1 MTPVQLNGKVV
12 AITGAARGIGRATA
26 AACVGAGMRV
36 AIGDLDEAA
45 ANSAAAEL
53 GGDTV
58 AVTLDVTDR
67 SSFAAFLD
75 SVAAELGDVDVL
87 INNAGIM
94 RLGTFVD
101 EDDATTR
108 GQVEINA
115 IGVLNG
121 MKEAIARMA
130 PRRQGHIVNVASTAG
145 KGGFAGAVTYCAT
158 KHFVVGATEAAR
170 SELAGSGIELSC
182 VMPGVVNTELSSGL
196 QPARGLKNS
205 EPEDVARAI
214 VDALRN
220 RRFDV
225 YVPKAVG
232 WIGPVIGL
240 LPRGARDQISRA
252 LRADRLL
259 ADADPDARA
268 TYEARAASSAPLR
281 VSN

>member
-26 AACVGAGMRV
+26 AACVGAGMHV

>member
-1 MTPVQLNGKVV
+1 MTPVGLNGKVV
-12 AITGAARGIGRATA
+12 AISGAARGIGRATA
-26 AACVGAGMRV
+26 TACLRAGMRV

-45 ANSAAAEL
+45 ANAAAAEL
-53 GGDTV
+53 GGGTV
-58 AVTLDVTDR
+58 AVELDVTDR

-75 SVAAELGDVDVL
+75 SVEDQLGKIDVV

-94 RLGTFVD
+94 RLGAFAD
-101 EDDATTR
+101 EADETTR
-108 GQVEINA
+108 GQVEVNA

-130 PRRQGHIVNVASTAG
+130 PRGQGHIVNVASTAG

-170 SELAGSGIELSC
+170 SELAGTGIELSC

-196 QPARGLKNS
+196 QPARGVKNS
-205 EPEDVARAI
+205 EPEEVARAI
-214 VDALRN
+214 VEALRN

-225 YVPKAVG
+225 YVPRAVG

-240 LPRGARDQISRA
+240 LPRGARDQVSRA

-259 ADADPDARA
+259 ADADPAVRA
-268 TYEARAASSAPLR
+268 SYEARAAASAPPR
-281 VSN
+281 VSH